1 MSFALKEKEPAD
13 TRNAVDEVN
22 SLGLKKNEAVN
33 GERRILEPSDKCTS
47 FLSPQTEWLQTTYTP
62 TILEARDTKS
72 G

>member
-1 MSFALKEKEPAD
+1 M
-13 TRNAVDEVN
+13 
-22 SLGLKKNEAVN
+22 N

-47 FLSPQTEWLQTTYTP
+47 FLSLQTEWLQTTYTP